1 MADDLNRFLN
11 FLFEADTGYVYSPLK
26 RNTGE
31 WEQNFFQWPVDKQAL
46 TDWITSSSM
55 EGNVYISPA
64 LWKDKSATKESF
76 KHSNVAWVEFD
87 GSQKIDYKEIASPD
101 VVIQTSSD
109 THTHCYWKIKP
120 ANGTTVENINRR
132 LTYYFR
138 ADNSGW
144 DCTQVLRPP
153 GTLNHK
159 YAKPLETKIV
169 KFDKVF
175 LKRDFSIFDNAPE
188 IEKPPLEITYDDLID
203 ADHLIV
209 DKKFSPDISNMISKE
224 LAPLL
229 TRSTFLMRLGYILAS
244 ENCTELEIISLL
256 YKADCRIKK
265 FVGRSDQL
273 MRLSEIAAIATL
285 NIAKEL
291 EIEGYSPLE
300 IINHESSLVELIP
313 GWLHTTGIMMVTGQ
327 PGVGKTQYC
336 FDIAH
341 KLATGS
347 KVHGKAEHPPVKVA
361 VLSLEMDIMEA
372 KYIFLAQGKVFSAE
386 PTVGLWNEN
395 LRIYAPEA
403 DMSNFSAYEK
413 VMRDFKPQ
421 VLIIDSLS
429 ELAAEDLKESEAR
442 TIMRWIRRMTKEYE
456 CAIILIHHNRKAS
469 DGNKKPRKL
478 GDVYGS
484 YIFAKTVSTVI
495 SLWEEEAKGY
505 IELDPLKVRFGKKET
520 IKVIRTEHLT
530 FEGYSEDANR
540 QSRTIQGN
548 TNPLLNFNT

>member
-1 MADDLNRFLN
+1 MSDELDRFLG

-26 RNTGE
+26 KNTGE
-31 WEQNFFQWPVDKQAL
+31 WEQRFFLWPSDKQSL
-46 TDWITSSSM
+46 TDWITTASV
-55 EGNVYISPA
+55 EGNIYISPA
-64 LWKDKSATKESF
+64 LWKDKSATKDSF

-87 GSQKIDYKEIASPD
+87 GSSKIDFKEIASPD
-101 VVIQTSSD
+101 VIIQTSSE

-120 ANGTTVENINRR
+120 ANGETVENINRR

-159 YAKPLETKIV
+159 YSKPLVTQVV
-169 KFDKVF
+169 KFDRVF
-175 LKRDFSIFDNAPE
+175 LKRDFSIFDEAPE
-188 IEKPPLEITYDDLID
+188 IEKPPLEVTYEGLLD
-203 ADHLIV
+203 ADVLIEQR
-209 DKKFSPDISNMISKE
+209 KFGPDIVNMVTKE

-244 ENCTELEIISLL
+244 EGCSELEIISLL

-285 NIAKEL
+285 NLAKEL
-291 EIEGYSPLE
+291 VIEGYSPLE
-300 IINHESSLVELIP
+300 IMNHELELVWLIP
-313 GWLHTTGIMMVTGQ
+313 GWLHTTGIMMITGQ
-327 PGVGKTQYC
+327 PGVGKTQYS

-347 KVHGKAEHPPVKVA
+347 GVHGKEANAPVKVA
-361 VLSLEMDIMEA
+361 VLSLEMDIIEA
-372 KYIFLAQGKVFSAE
+372 KYIFVLQGKDFALQ
-386 PTVGLWNEN
+386 PTVNLWNDN
-395 LRIYAPEA
+395 VRVFAPDA
-403 DMSNFSAYEK
+403 DSSSFGAYEK
-413 VMRDFKPQ
+413 IMKDFKPD

-429 ELAAEDLKESEAR
+429 ELATEDLKESEAR
-442 TIMRWIRRMTKEYE
+442 SIMRWIRRMTKEHE
-456 CAIILIHHNRKAS
+456 CAVILIHHNRKAS

-478 GDVYGS
+478 SDLYGS
-484 YIFAKTVSTVI
+484 YIFAKTVSTVV
-495 SLWEEEAKGY
+495 SLWEEESKGY

-520 IKVIRTEHLT
+520 IKVKRTEHLT
-530 FEGYSEDANR
+530 FKEFTDADR
-540 QSRTIQGN
+540 QPREVSGSS
-548 TNPLLNFNT
+548 NPLLNFNS